1 MRSSDRIVDD
11 PCERAL
17 ASASWSEEATV
28 SAPHEHAARGLRAA
42 ISRGDLPPG
51 LRLVE
56 ADLVQQL
63 GVSRGSVRLA
73 LDALVAERLVERVP
87 HRGARVRVVSTAEAV
102 EITECRMPLEALLAR
117 KAAERVTD
125 AEADR
130 LSAHLETMT
139 GAVAAGDVLKYGE
152 LIQQL
157 HGLVAEVARH
167 AVAADLVGK
176 LQAQLVRHQF
186 QLSLRPGRPRVS
198 LAELTEL
205 VAAISD
211 RDPDRAEAAA
221 VAHFRSVIAALTQT
235 PTAPGGPA

>member
-1 MRSSDRIVDD
+1 MSS
-11 PCERAL
+11 A
-17 ASASWSEEATV
+17 
-28 SAPHEHAARGLRAA
+28 HEHAAQALRAA
-42 ISRGDLPPG
+42 VSRGDLPPG

-73 LDALVAERLVERVP
+73 LDTLVAERLVERMP
-87 HRGARVRVVSTAEAV
+87 NRGARVRVVSAAEAV

-186 QLSLRPGRPRVS
+186 RLSLRPGRPQVS

-205 VAAISD
+205 VAAIGD

-221 VAHFRSVIAALTQT
+221 VAHFRSVIAALSQP
-235 PTAPGGPA
+235 PTDPGGPA